1 MQTFTYEVFLKRLL
15 RTRAWVYLFSILVE
29 SSKLNKSAN
38 SSVLELDVVFL
49 SAHEIRKVIQL
60 ITKSPFTVTS

>member
-1 MQTFTYEVFLKRLL
+1 MKFFWKGSLEQGPG
-15 RTRAWVYLFSILVE
+15 VYLFNILVE
-29 SSKLNKSAN
+29 YSKLNKSAN